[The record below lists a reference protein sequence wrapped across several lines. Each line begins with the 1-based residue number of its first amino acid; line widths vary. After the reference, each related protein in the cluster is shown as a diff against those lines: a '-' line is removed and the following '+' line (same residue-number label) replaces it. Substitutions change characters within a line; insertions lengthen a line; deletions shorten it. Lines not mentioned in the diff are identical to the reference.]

1 MQKIIISALI
11 FLLVVPTAFAAGDRK
26 PEDSKTFYA
35 IGLVVASQLK
45 VFNLN
50 PAELESVKQGITDG
64 VTGAPPQVDLKEYN
78 GKIQELARTRREE
91 YGEKL
96 SSLSKDLMA
105 KAAKEKG
112 AVKAKSG
119 FIYIPVKEGKGNE
132 PTLTDKVKV
141 NYRGTFA
148 DGKEFDSS
156 YKRGEPTEFPLDK
169 VISCW
174 KEGLQLMKPGGKA
187 RLICPPDTAYGEK
200 GNAVIPPNAT
210 LLFDIE
216 LLDVKK

>member
-1 MQKIIISALI
+1 MQKVVIAALI
-11 FLLVVPTAFAAGDRK
+11 FMLAVPAFGAEKQKSD
-26 PEDSKTFYA
+26 DSKTFYA

-45 VFNLN
+45 VFNLT
-50 PAELESVKQGITDG
+50 PTELESVKQGITDG
-64 VTGAPPQVDLKEYN
+64 VTGTPTLVDLKDYN
-78 GKIQELARTRREE
+78 GKIQELAKARRIA

-96 SSLSKDLMA
+96 SSMSKDLLA

-112 AVKAKSG
+112 AVKTKSG
-119 FIYIPVKEGKGNE
+119 LIYIPEKEGKGSA

-141 NYRGTFA
+141 NYRGTLA

-187 RLICPPDTAYGEK
+187 RLICPPETAYGEN
-200 GNAVIPPNAT
+200 GNAFIPPNAT
-210 LLFDIE
+210 LLFDVE